1 MSHFFDTCGALRRE
15 EEPLRRQEEAVCDKR
30 AKLGI
35 ALGYGGQRGS
45 LVVPLP
51 VKLEQLVSLPLSLVF
66 LPLRLVPSLLASSP
80 SYALGFPAEPR
91 SSLSLSLSLALAL
104 RPSLTIPLSPAW
116 ETSKSNPSRL
126 WKVPK
131 KIAIMDALETVKQYR
146 SMVMD
151 AESVRG
157 PRPRPPVIEN
167 S

>member
-1 MSHFFDTCGALRRE
+1 VSHFLTPAALCVARRS
-15 EEPLRRQEEAVCDKR
+15 PCVARRRRCATGGRSSE
-30 AKLGI
+30 L

-51 VKLEQLVSLPLSLVF
+51 VKLEQLVSLPLSLVS
-66 LPLRLVPSLLASSP
+66 LPLSLVSLPLSLVSLLRARLP
-80 SYALGFPAEPR
+80 GRTPR
-91 SSLSLSLSLALAL
+91 LSLSLSLSLS
-104 RPSLTIPLSPAW
+104 RSRSLSIPLSPAW